1 MTKDRKCA
9 NYRKCRNLIYR
20 DGRTGLCGFCY
31 NTAKAAKMP
40 TPVKVQ
46 VAEDGEKNRLRAELS
61 LVKSKYDQSLK
72 TIEQQEHALTAL
84 DNLTT
89 KGVETFKIV
98 PRQGSGTSE
107 CTVVAVASDFHMEER
122 VTRAMVSG
130 LNEHNVEIAKARAT
144 RFFQSTLR
152 LTRLLQQDTTIQN
165 LVMPLLGDFISND
178 IHEEFPETNELLP
191 MHAIELAQNTIAS
204 GIEFL
209 LDNSKL
215 KLSFPCHSGNHAR
228 TTRTTRF
235 GAENGHSLEYLMY
248 QHLANHF
255 RKEPRA
261 TFIIPEGPHSYMD
274 IYGMTLRFHHG
285 HMIKYQGGVGGIFIP
300 AYKAIAAWNRAKRA
314 DLDVFGHFH
323 QRKDG
328 GNFISNGSNIGY
340 NTFALSIKADYEQPG
355 QQLFMID
362 KRRGRT
368 CTWPI
373 LVE

>member
-9 NYRKCRNLIYR
+9 SYRKCRNLIYR
-20 DGRTGLCGFCY
+20 DNKTGLCVDCFKR
-31 NTAKAAKMP
+31 TRAAQI
-40 TPVKVQ
+40 PVPAPVQ
-46 VAEDGEKNRLRAELS
+46 VAEDRTKLKTAAELS
-61 LVKSKYDQSLK
+61 SLKSRYAESLK
-72 TIEQQEHALTAL
+72 TIERQERALAAL

-89 KGVETFKIV
+89 RGVDTFKIE

-107 CTVVAVASDFHMEER
+107 CTIVVPASDWHMEER
-122 VTRAMVSG
+122 VNRAQVSG

-144 RFFQSTLR
+144 KFFQSTLR
-152 LTRLLQQDTTIQN
+152 LTRLLQQDTTIQHM
-165 LVMPLLGDFISND
+165 VMPLLGDFISND

-191 MHAIELAQNTIAS
+191 MHAIELVQNTIAS

-209 LDNSKL
+209 LNHSTL
-215 KLSFPCHSGNHAR
+215 KLTFPCHSGNHAR

-248 QHLANHF
+248 RNLADHF
-255 RKEPRA
+255 RNEPRIN
-261 TFIIPEGPHSYMD
+261 FIIPEGPHSYVD
-274 IYGMTLRFHHG
+274 IYDWTLRFHHG
-285 HMIKYQGGVGGIFIP
+285 HMIKYAGGIGGIFIP
-300 AYKAIAAWNRAKRA
+300 AYKAISQWNKARKA

-340 NTFALSIKADYEQPG
+340 NTFALSIKADYEKPG

-362 KRRGRT
+362 KKRGRT